1 MRFKKHVVQ
10 HEETMQAIAQR
21 YYGDVSYWIDLVEHN
36 NLKYPY
42 IVETDEEKMQDP
54 ERLASTGDT
63 IIIPIESDLTD
74 VSAKEI
80 NSRDKDVLVEL
91 ALGRDLNIT
100 ADEKYFNEHGT
111 SDNILAFSTNGNGD
125 LDTVKGID
133 NMKQQLQARL
143 LTPRGSLMLHPN
155 YGSDLH
161 NLFGLN
167 IPEQATL
174 IEMEVLRTLT
184 SDNRVKSANLVDWK
198 IQGNVYSGQF
208 SVEIKSVEESIN
220 FVLGQ
225 DEEGIFALFE

>member
-10 HEETMQAIAQR
+10 YEETMQAIAQR

-111 SDNILAFSTNGNGD
+111 SDNILAFSTNGSGD

-143 LTPRGSLMLHPN
+143 LTPKGSLMLHPN

-184 SDNRVKSANLVDWK
+184 ADNRVKSANLVDWK

-208 SVEIKSVEESIN
+208 SVEIKSIEESIN

>member
-1 MRFKKHVVQ
+1 MRFKKHIVQ

-184 SDNRVKSANLVDWK
+184 ADNRVKSANLVDWK

>member
-184 SDNRVKSANLVDWK
+184 SDNRVKSANLIDWK

>member
-10 HEETMQAIAQR
+10 YEETMQAIAQR

>member
-42 IVETDEEKMQDP
+42 LVETDEEKMQDP

-198 IQGNVYSGQF
+198 IQGDVYSGQF

>member
-143 LTPRGSLMLHPN
+143 LTPKGSLMLHPN

-184 SDNRVKSANLVDWK
+184 ADNRVKSANLVDWK

>member
-184 SDNRVKSANLVDWK
+184 ADNRVKSANLVDWK

>member
-80 NSRDKDVLVEL
+80 NSRDKDVVVEL

-184 SDNRVKSANLVDWK
+184 ADNRVKSANLVDWK

>member
-100 ADEKYFNEHGT
+100 SDEKYFNEHGT
-111 SDNILAFSTNGNGD
+111 SDNILAFSTDGNGD

-184 SDNRVKSANLVDWK
+184 SDNRVKSANLIDWK
-198 IQGNVYSGQF
+198 IQGNIYSGQF
-208 SVEIKSVEESIN
+208 SVEIKSVEESIE

>member
-42 IVETDEEKMQDP
+42 LVETDEEKMQDP

-111 SDNILAFSTNGNGD
+111 SDNILAFSTNGSGD

-184 SDNRVKSANLVDWK
+184 ADNRVKSANLVDWK

>member
-42 IVETDEEKMQDP
+42 IVETNEEKMQDP

-100 ADEKYFNEHGT
+100 SDEKYFNEHGT
-111 SDNILAFSTNGNGD
+111 SDNILAFSTDGNGD

-184 SDNRVKSANLVDWK
+184 SDNRVKSANLIDWK
-198 IQGNVYSGQF
+198 IQGNIYSGQF
-208 SVEIKSVEESIN
+208 SVEIKSVEESIE

>member
-10 HEETMQAIAQR
+10 YEETMQAIAQR

-184 SDNRVKSANLVDWK
+184 ADNRVKSANLVDWK

-208 SVEIKSVEESIN
+208 SAEIKSVEESIN

>member
-10 HEETMQAIAQR
+10 YEETMQAIAQR

-184 SDNRVKSANLVDWK
+184 SDNRVKSANLIDWK

>member
-42 IVETDEEKMQDP
+42 LVETDEEKMQDP

-111 SDNILAFSTNGNGD
+111 SDNILAFSTNGSGD

-143 LTPRGSLMLHPN
+143 LTPKGSLMLHPN

-184 SDNRVKSANLVDWK
+184 ADNRVKSANLVDWK

>member
-42 IVETDEEKMQDP
+42 IVETNEEKMQDP

-100 ADEKYFNEHGT
+100 ADEKYFNEHGA
-111 SDNILAFSTNGNGD
+111 SDNIRAFSPNGYGD

-184 SDNRVKSANLVDWK
+184 SDNRVKSANLIDWK

>member
-1 MRFKKHVVQ
+1 
-10 HEETMQAIAQR
+10 
-21 YYGDVSYWIDLVEHN
+21 
-36 NLKYPY
+36 
-42 IVETDEEKMQDP
+42 MQDP

-63 IIIPIESDLTD
+63 IIIPIESDLTY

>member
-125 LDTVKGID
+125 LETVKGID

-184 SDNRVKSANLVDWK
+184 SDNRVKSANLIDWK

>member
-10 HEETMQAIAQR
+10 YEETMQAIAQR

-184 SDNRVKSANLVDWK
+184 ADNRVKSANLVDWK

>member
-42 IVETDEEKMQDP
+42 LVETNEEKMKDP

-63 IIIPIESDLTD
+63 LIIPIESDLTD
-74 VSAKEI
+74 VTAKEI

-100 ADEKYFNEHGT
+100 SDEKYFNEHGT
-111 SDNILAFSTNGNGD
+111 SDNILAFNTDGNGD

-184 SDNRVKSANLVDWK
+184 SDNRVKSANLIDWK
-198 IQGNVYSGQF
+198 IQGNIYSGQF
-208 SVEIKSVEESIN
+208 SVEIKSVEESIE

>member
-161 NLFGLN
+161 NLFGLS

-184 SDNRVKSANLVDWK
+184 ADNRVKSANLVDWK

>member
-10 HEETMQAIAQR
+10 YEETMQAIAQR

-42 IVETDEEKMQDP
+42 LVETDEEKMQDP

-184 SDNRVKSANLVDWK
+184 SDNRVKSANLIDWK

>member
-1 MRFKKHVVQ
+1 MRFKKQVVQ
-10 HEETMQAIAQR
+10 YEETMQAIAQR

-42 IVETDEEKMQDP
+42 IVETNEEKMQDP

-184 SDNRVKSANLVDWK
+184 ADNRVKSANLVDWK